1 MSLHLVCLPFA
12 GSHLD
17 PFRVARDVW
26 ETNLPG
32 LHSQSITYSG
42 HGSRINVDLRASLVE
57 MAHDAL
63 ELVMADRVEHG
74 VNDPIV
80 LLGYSMGGLV
90 AYELSHLLA
99 DLGIPQAGLLAM
111 ACTPPARVCGT
122 GLELDSDADLLAHC
136 EQYGLIDGATFPT
149 GALRAMLLPPLRND
163 IVAVDRYPGATR
175 GHRALAPGMCVATYN
190 GLQDLTVEHPSD
202 WLELGDG
209 DGRSFTYD
217 AGHFFLTECAHAL
230 TQDVTGTLARLFE
243 RTPA

>member
-1 MSLHLVCLPFA
+1 MGMHLVCLPFA

-17 PFRVARDVW
+17 PFRLARSEW
-26 ETNLPG
+26 ESNIPG
-32 LHSQSITYSG
+32 LHSQSITYPG
-42 HGSRINVDLRASLVE
+42 HGSRINLDLRPSLVE

-63 ELVMADRVEHG
+63 ELIISDRAQHS

-99 DLGIPQAGLLAM
+99 DLGIAQVGLLAM

-122 GLELDSDADLLAHC
+122 DLDLDSDADLLAHC
-136 EQYGLIDGATFPT
+136 EQYGLIDGSTFPA

-163 IVAVDRYPGATR
+163 ILAVDRYPGATR
-175 GHRALAPGMCVATYN
+175 GHRALAPGMSVATYN
-190 GLQDLTVEHPSD
+190 GLQDPTVEHPSD
-202 WLELGDG
+202 WLELGNG
-209 DGRSFTYD
+209 DGRSFVYD
-217 AGHFFLTECAHAL
+217 AGHFFLTECPEAL
-230 TQDVTGTLARLFE
+230 IQDVTQMLTRLLE